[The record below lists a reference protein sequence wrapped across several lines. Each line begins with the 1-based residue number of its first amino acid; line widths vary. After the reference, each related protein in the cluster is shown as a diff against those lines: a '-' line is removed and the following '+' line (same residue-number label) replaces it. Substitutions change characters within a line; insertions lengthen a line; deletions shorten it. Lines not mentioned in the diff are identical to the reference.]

1 MPSYTYGGQA
11 LMEGVLMR
19 GRDAIAV
26 AFRHPDGQ
34 IVWATERLDAGFHA
48 KPWSKWPFIRGLVV
62 LYETLVVGTRWLI
75 RSANLQASG
84 EGLELGR
91 WSVAL
96 MLTITAVFGIGFF
109 FLLPLF
115 IASVTTS
122 SVDNGLV
129 QHLFEGLIRVAL
141 LLGYLVLIS
150 RSPDIHRVFQYH
162 GAEHMTIH
170 ALEAG
175 DPLTVGEV
183 RKYPTA
189 HQRCGTEFL
198 VIVVLLSILAFSL
211 VGRQSIPVMILSRI
225 LLVPVIAAVGYEL
238 LKFGAR
244 HRKNPIVKVL
254 LYPGLLVQMITTK
267 PPSDDM
273 IEVAI
278 VSMEQALVAD
288 GEAVPDGSTPFARE
302 PMRAR
307 PAARVR
313 ARRRDPRRPAAGVM
327 SELDAKLAEV
337 ARRYD
342 EVQNDLGRPEVTSD
356 PSEIRRLG
364 QELARLEPTVEAFRR
379 LEAVRAE
386 LAGARELRDASDAD
400 DEMHG
405 MAGAEIDRLDAD
417 ETRLL
422 EELKVLLLPRDPNDD
437 RDVIL
442 EIRAGAGGE
451 EAALFAN
458 ELLRMYLRYADT
470 HKFPAEVLSLNET
483 GIGGIKEAIVEI
495 SGDGAY
501 SRLKFE
507 GGVHRVQRVPST
519 ESSGRIHTSTATVI
533 VMPEADEVEVAYR
546 RGARPAHR
554 RQALVRTGRA
564 VRQHHRLRGPHH
576 PPADGPRRRDPGR
589 EEPAQEQGQGDVG
602 PALAAAR
609 PQAAG
614 AAGEGFGHAPHDG
627 RLRRPLRE
635 DPDLQLPGQ
644 PGHGPP
650 DRADRPRRARRAPGP
665 DRPAHRRAGHGRPGR
680 PAQRGHR
687 GR

>member
-1 MPSYTYGGQA
+1 MPTYTYGGQA

-48 KPWSKWPFIRGLVV
+48 KPWSKWPLIRGLVV

-96 MLTITAVFGIGFF
+96 MLAITAVFGIGFF

-162 GAEHMTIH
+162 GAEHMTIQ

-244 HRKNPIVKVL
+244 HRKNPVVKVL

-278 VSMEQALVAD
+278 VSMEQALEAD
-288 GEAVPDGSTPFARE
+288 GEAVPDGSTPFERE
-302 PMRAR
+302 PMRLGP
-307 PAARVR
+307 PA
-313 ARRRDPRRPAAGVM
+313 
-327 SELDAKLAEV
+327 
-337 ARRYD
+337 
-342 EVQNDLGRPEVTSD
+342 
-356 PSEIRRLG
+356 
-364 QELARLEPTVEAFRR
+364 EP
-379 LEAVRAE
+379 
-386 LAGARELRDASDAD
+386 AGATP
-400 DEMHG
+400 G
-405 MAGAEIDRLDAD
+405 
-417 ETRLL
+417 
-422 EELKVLLLPRDPNDD
+422 DP
-437 RDVIL
+437 
-442 EIRAGAGGE
+442 
-451 EAALFAN
+451 
-458 ELLRMYLRYADT
+458 
-470 HKFPAEVLSLNET
+470 P
-483 GIGGIKEAIVEI
+483 
-495 SGDGAY
+495 SG
-501 SRLKFE
+501 S
-507 GGVHRVQRVPST
+507 
-519 ESSGRIHTSTATVI
+519 
-533 VMPEADEVEVAYR
+533 
-546 RGARPAHR
+546 
-554 RQALVRTGRA
+554 
-564 VRQHHRLRGPHH
+564 
-576 PPADGPRRRDPGR
+576 
-589 EEPAQEQGQGDVG
+589 
-602 PALAAAR
+602 
-609 PQAAG
+609 
-614 AAGEGFGHAPHDG
+614 
-627 RLRRPLRE
+627 
-635 DPDLQLPGQ
+635 
-644 PGHGPP
+644 
-650 DRADRPRRARRAPGP
+650 
-665 DRPAHRRAGHGRPGR
+665 
-680 PAQRGHR
+680 
-687 GR
+687 